1 MCCFASF
8 SKQLK
13 VISEFSDIK
22 AGNVLISGGFPGHAI
37 VVLDV
42 AINTTGKKIWRL
54 QLLNI
59 YLKKQSWK
67 HDNGIGKKNAKYEY

>member
-22 AGNVLISGGFPGHAI
+22 AGNVLTSGGFPGHAI

-59 YLKKQSWK
+59 YLKKQS
-67 HDNGIGKKNAKYEY
+67 